1 MNSQFIIFCS
11 QMMHQNLFFLWE
23 LTQSLKEPGLTKKT
37 GNHRDTLYLWLAFQ
51 VLSSQVRQS
60 KSGYVELHS
69 ITLWYKQN

>member
-1 MNSQFIIFCS
+1 
-11 QMMHQNLFFLWE
+11 MHQNLFFLWE

-37 GNHRDTLYLWLAFQ
+37 GNRRDTLYLWLAFQ